1 MFKDIL
7 RGLRAYWEAVR
18 LLGQQGWWKF
28 ALVPGFIS
36 LGFGLIVFV
45 LAFAYSDNIGRVLMT
60 FYPFEQGR
68 AVAQSVA
75 TVFGALMIFAGALIL
90 FKNIVMLLVS
100 PWMNQLSLKIEQ
112 HRTGSNYTDDRSFVT
127 AFKRT
132 ARVNLRILLREVF
145 LIILLLLV
153 AWVPIIDFIVPIGII
168 LIQAYY
174 AGFGNLDYFMDRHY
188 SVKDSIAFVN
198 RNKGVALGNGLGF
211 LALLAIPIIGV
222 FLAPTLGVAA
232 ATLSGIDCKNDS
244 KSRD

>member
-1 MFKDIL
+1 MHSLWIFFLKKRAFTYLLMFSLTIA
-7 RGLRAYWEAVR
+7 GIY
-18 LLGQQGWWKF
+18 
-28 ALVPGFIS
+28 ALVSIPKES
-36 LGFGLIVFV
+36 
-45 LAFAYSDNIGRVLMT
+45 
-60 FYPFEQGR
+60 
-68 AVAQSVA
+68 
-75 TVFGALMIFAGALIL
+75 
-90 FKNIVMLLVS
+90 S
-100 PWMNQLSLKIEQ
+100 P
-112 HRTGSNYTDDRSFVT
+112 
-127 AFKRT
+127 
-132 ARVNLRILLREVF
+132 EV
-145 LIILLLLV
+145 V
-153 AWVPIIDFIVPIGII
+153 VPIGIV